1 MKGPFNVKAFKD
13 LNKGEGGCVQGKEM
27 IKVC

>member
-13 LNKGEGGCVQGKEM
+13 LMEEERAVVLKGNK
-27 IKVC
+27 

>member
-13 LNKGEGGCVQGKEM
+13 LMKEERAAVLKGNK
-27 IKVC
+27 